1 MSGRMTVRYCGC
13 GDDWAVVDPDHVP
26 TPEDDGVYAHG
37 FETENKA
44 WEFIHEM
51 CMRKAWKVEH
61 TPDANP
67 FAPGGQNASQLVSTA
82 SSRLAIT
89 ENSLDESKGQNA
101 AGRRGGTAL
110 PSQNQ

>member
-67 FAPGGQNASQLVSTA
+67 FAPGGQNTSM
-82 SSRLAIT
+82 
-89 ENSLDESKGQNA
+89 K
-101 AGRRGGTAL
+101 L
-110 PSQNQ
+110 PTSVNRE